1 MSGALWPLG
10 AAPLALLLLALGGL
24 LWPLLR
30 DDGPAQDPRA
40 LRELY
45 RSKRR
50 ELEREALDEAQRQ
63 QALDELALALLQD
76 LDAAPPPTARPDR
89 PWQRRLPAAL
99 LSVVLPVAAVALYL
113 QAGDPRAAVALAQ
126 AKPAVH
132 AGAGDS
138 VEAAVARLAERLRAN
153 PDDLEGWLVLARSQ
167 ETMAHFDAAARSYRE
182 AVAAAARLQA
192 PHDIRA
198 QLQAQLADA
207 LASARQGDLDGP
219 AQAAID
225 AALALDADQPKA
237 LALAAAAALRR
248 GDADGARR
256 HWQRL
261 LGLLTPG
268 SEMALRVESDLQ
280 RLAAGSA
287 PTPSAAASAIR
298 ARVTVDPAQAGRV
311 PPRATVFVIV
321 RPVGQRQPVAV
332 LRLSAAEL
340 PVDALIDD
348 RHAMSPDRP
357 PSRAGAVEVQA
368 RLSPSG
374 QALAQAEDWLSPARP
389 ARPGGV
395 AVPLTL
401 TPPMR
406 Q

>member
-1 MSGALWPLG
+1 MSGAVWPLG
-10 AAPLALLLLALGGL
+10 AIALALLLLALGGL

-30 DDGPAQDPRA
+30 DDAPVDAQRG

-50 ELEREALDEAQRQ
+50 EIEQQALDEAERR
-63 QALDELALALLQD
+63 QALDELALACLQD
-76 LDAAPPPTARPDR
+76 LDGLPPPAVRQDG

-99 LSVVLPVAAVALYL
+99 LSVLLPVAAVALYL
-113 QAGDPRAAVALAQ
+113 QAGDPRAAAALAQ
-126 AKPAVH
+126 ATPPVH

-138 VEAAVARLAERLRAN
+138 VEAAVTRLQERLRAD
-153 PDDLEGWLVLARSQ
+153 PDDLEGWLVLARSL
-167 ETMAHFDAAARSYRE
+167 ETLERFDAAAAAYRE
-182 AVAAAARLQA
+182 AIATAARQQA
-192 PHDIRA
+192 PDDIRA
-198 QLQAQLADA
+198 RLQAQLADA
-207 LASARQGDLDGP
+207 LGSARQGDLGGP

-280 RLAAGSA
+280 RLAAGNA
-287 PTPSAAASAIR
+287 PAPAAIR
-298 ARVTVDPAQAGRV
+298 VHVAVDAALAGRV
-311 PPRATVFVIV
+311 PPQATVFVIV

-332 LRLSAAEL
+332 LRLRAADL
-340 PVDALIDD
+340 PVEAVVDD

-357 PSRAGAVEVQA
+357 PSRAGAVTVQA

-374 QALAQAEDWLSPARP
+374 QALARPEDWLSPARP
-389 ARPGGV
+389 ARPGGA

-401 TPPMR
+401 GPPAP
-406 Q
+406 